1 MMNKSMNKLELN
13 GVQVEVQVYILL
25 FATALLDEWPVKK
38 QSGHTEYL

>member
-1 MMNKSMNKLELN
+1 MRAQGNKLELN

-25 FATALLDEWPVKK
+25 FVSALLDEWPVKK